1 MKLLLLA
8 AIFAITV
15 ALEHRPIEVTVPAPV
30 VVAMPS
36 TVDDSHTVRVMKDV
50 ILYGGRFVSSVQA
63 ARCPDSPCFIDETLL
78 DALRADLKRPRQIT
92 LSIDDDVSSRY
103 SDTGDL
109 RLRILFTILR
119 AGNDAV
125 VTSF

>member
-30 VVAMPS
+30 VV
-36 TVDDSHTVRVMKDV
+36 DDSHTVRVMKDV
-50 ILYGGRFVSSVQA
+50 ISYGGRFVSSVQA

-78 DALRADLKRPRQIT
+78 DVLRADLQRPRQIT
-92 LSIDDDVSSRY
+92 LSIDDDDVSSRY